1 MGFRL
6 NNAEQRESKMSTL
19 EEGSDKKRLMQN
31 NVETDTI
38 SNSRFWL
45 QQTKLD
51 MTKKNECT

>member
-6 NNAEQRESKMSTL
+6 NNAVQRQSKMSTL

-45 QQTKLD
+45 QLTKLYYD
-51 MTKKNECT
+51 KEE